1 MENNIMKSRHKQ
13 VFTETIQTAPCLP
26 EQLTA
31 SEWTKDNLQGYY
43 RQHVVSTSSARRT
56 VPTLKEHVVQEL

>member
-31 SEWTKDNLQGYY
+31 SELLSSAC
-43 RQHVVSTSSARRT
+43 RQHIVSTPSARRT

>member
-43 RQHVVSTSSARRT
+43 RQHAVSMSYRSNT
-56 VPTLKEHVVQEL
+56 